1 MTSRSKNPKNISSW
15 LPVNVE
21 DVLLDVYPNI
31 LDNPKV
37 TAKRGAIWP
46 LFEKV
51 GGVVKFEGDGMAI
64 TADRGTYKGVQ
75 LTRAQ
80 VDIPAFSADTVWL
93 DVDAAASG
101 ALPDSFPTSKP
112 PRLTVIPAVY
122 LRKPKDP
129 AAEIWACS

>member
-1 MTSRSKNPKNISSW
+1 
-15 LPVNVE
+15 
-21 DVLLDVYPNI
+21 
-31 LDNPKV
+31 
-37 TAKRGAIWP
+37 
-46 LFEKV
+46 
-51 GGVVKFEGDGMAI
+51 MAI

>member
-1 MTSRSKNPKNISSW
+1 MTSRSKNPKNIS
-15 LPVNVE
+15 LAAVNVE

-64 TADRGTYKGVQ
+64 TG
-75 LTRAQ
+75 
-80 VDIPAFSADTVWL
+80 
-93 DVDAAASG
+93 
-101 ALPDSFPTSKP
+101 
-112 PRLTVIPAVY
+112 
-122 LRKPKDP
+122 
-129 AAEIWACS
+129 